1 MGTCEL
7 SGTRQSLGAGRLLVH
22 LSVCFGGTVLKMP
35 TQLEYGEQGAVGFRA
50 MKNAMHQAICD
61 DSLPPRRR
69 RSKLE
74 PYAALIR
81 ALRARGRSYREIV
94 TILRDRCGLQVATHT
109 VFHFVRARAQQ
120 TGGPRPRR
128 RPLPAGV
135 RCPAPTGPAPVSPSP
150 GSEDVWAR
158 IAAAK
163 RRAPASTAEPKAFA
177 YDGTEPLQLMPDQKS
192 RGR

>member
-1 MGTCEL
+1 
-7 SGTRQSLGAGRLLVH
+7 
-22 LSVCFGGTVLKMP
+22 
-35 TQLEYGEQGAVGFRA
+35 
-50 MKNAMHQAICD
+50 MKNDTHQAIL

-81 ALRARGRSYREIV
+81 ALRSRGRSYREIV
-94 TILRDRCGLQVATHT
+94 TILRERCGLHVATHT
-109 VFHFVRARAQQ
+109 VFHFVRARARH

-128 RPLPAGV
+128 RQPSGDMRRSAQ
-135 RCPAPTGPAPVSPSP
+135 TTPSP
-150 GSEDVWAR
+150 RSVSLDGSEDAWAR

-177 YDGTEPLQLMPDQKS
+177 YDETEPLQLLTDTKP
-192 RGR
+192 RER